1 MRGKEPVDTSN
12 IRIAVA
18 TGKNGGLDDR
28 VSDVFGRAATF
39 TLIDIDEGQIKN
51 VKILKNPAVS
61 YTHGAGP
68 IVVKTLIDQGVNMV
82 IGSELGPGALAL
94 LKQHNIS
101 MVKVSR
107 GTLVSDAI
115 KKVQLELRRREKLSK
130 ITVANK

>member
-1 MRGKEPVDTSN
+1 MGTGN

-28 VSDVFGRAATF
+28 VSDVFGRADTF
-39 TLIDIDEGQIKN
+39 TLIDVDEGQIKN

-61 YTHGAGP
+61 YEHGAGP
-68 IVVKTLIDQGVNMV
+68 IVVKTLVDLGVNIV

-94 LKQHNIS
+94 IKQHNIS
-101 MVKVSR
+101 MVKVNR

-115 KKVQLELRRREKLSK
+115 KKVGLELRGRVK
-130 ITVANK
+130 IQKKN

>member
-1 MRGKEPVDTSN
+1 MRGTGPLGTSN
-12 IRIAVA
+12 RIAVA

-39 TLIDIDEGQIKN
+39 TLIDVDGGQIKN
-51 VKILKNPAVS
+51 VKILKNPATS

-68 IVVKTLIDQGVNMV
+68 IVVKTLIDLGVNTV

-101 MVKVSR
+101 MVKVNR
-107 GTLVSDAI
+107 GTLVRDAI
-115 KKVQLELRRREKLSK
+115 KKVGLELRGRVK
-130 ITVANK
+130 IQK

>member
-1 MRGKEPVDTSN
+1 MGTGN

-28 VSDVFGRAATF
+28 VSDVFGRTDTF
-39 TLIDIDEGQIKN
+39 TLIDVDKGQIKN

-61 YTHGAGP
+61 YEHGAGP
-68 IVVKTLIDQGVNMV
+68 IVVKTLVDLGVNIV

-94 LKQHNIS
+94 IKQHNIS
-101 MVKVSR
+101 MVKVNR

-115 KKVQLELRRREKLSK
+115 KKVGLELRGRVK
-130 ITVANK
+130 IQKKN

>member
-1 MRGKEPVDTSN
+1 VGTGN

-28 VSDVFGRAATF
+28 VSDVFGRADTF
-39 TLIDIDEGQIKN
+39 TLIDVDEGQIKN

-61 YTHGAGP
+61 YEHGAGP
-68 IVVKTLIDQGVNMV
+68 IVVKTLVDLGVNIV

-94 LKQHNIS
+94 IKQHNIS
-101 MVKVSR
+101 MVKVNR

-115 KKVQLELRRREKLSK
+115 KKVGLELRGRVK
-130 ITVANK
+130 IQKKN